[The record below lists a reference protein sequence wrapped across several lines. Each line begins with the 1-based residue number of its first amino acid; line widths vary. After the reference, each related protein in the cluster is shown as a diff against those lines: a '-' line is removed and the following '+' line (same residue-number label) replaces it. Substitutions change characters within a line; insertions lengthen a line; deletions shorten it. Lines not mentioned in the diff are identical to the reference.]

1 MAKTRLGGRKSHL
14 WVGIGA
20 DIDLYVNVNVSLWAM
35 PSQYS
40 IRDLSQEFGVT
51 TRTLRF
57 YEEKGLLA
65 PLRDGQSRIYSTADR
80 ARLVLILRGKTLGL
94 SLEQSADLIAMYDP
108 ASNNKKQLELLID
121 KICARRDQLEEQ
133 KQELEQMIV
142 DLDDWERRSLV
153 AMDKEGKSLKQKKAQ
168 AKVAK
173 ASKAD
178 KTEFNKPH
186 LTQDS
191 ANGER
196 S

>member
-1 MAKTRLGGRKSHL
+1 MAKARLGGRKSHP
-14 WVGIGA
+14 WAGNEA
-20 DIDLYVNVNVSLWAM
+20 DIDVDVDVNVNLRPM

-65 PLRDGQSRIYSTADR
+65 PLRDGQNRIYSAADR

-94 SLEQSADLIAMYDP
+94 SLGQSADLIAMYDP

-142 DLDDWERRSLV
+142 DLDDWERRSLI
-153 AMDKEGKSLKQKKAQ
+153 AMDKEGKNLKQKKAQ

-173 ASKAD
+173 ASKAG

-186 LTQDS
+186 LTKDS
-191 ANGER
+191 ANGEL